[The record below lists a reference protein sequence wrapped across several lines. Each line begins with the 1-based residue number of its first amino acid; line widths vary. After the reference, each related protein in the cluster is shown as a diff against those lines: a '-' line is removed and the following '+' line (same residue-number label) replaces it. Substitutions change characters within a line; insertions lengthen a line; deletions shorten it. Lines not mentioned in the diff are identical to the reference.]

1 MCVRLEQSQSSGL
14 RLRRHFTAMLC
25 ASDVKKAPLADFA
38 RYRNSCPFVFDFDGA
53 VDGAGLVSLLEVGD
67 RDVVCDV
74 LIANDG
80 RSFLKHELTRSESA
94 PLHSSLL
101 DIMGASDF
109 PPPQRR
115 YLRAYLDS
123 VPSWQSLLAPILKRL
138 EAVTQP
144 EEAFK
149 DKSVGVWCSSAGCQ
163 TPLHFDLCH
172 GFLLQQ
178 QGCKT
183 FWLAPPAD
191 TSSLYWRPSEGRKN
205 QTTSEVDFFRWKGGD
220 SDQQKRFPELDGAAW
235 RVARLGPGVGLYTPP
250 GWWHAVLSETISVSL
265 LAPLDP
271 AGESE
276 IRSLPLNVK
285 QLN

>member
-1 MCVRLEQSQSSGL
+1 
-14 RLRRHFTAMLC
+14 MLC

-38 RYRNSCPFVFDFDGA
+38 RYRNSCPFVFDFDGG
-53 VDGAGLVSLLEVGD
+53 VDGTGLVSSLEEGD

-74 LIANDG
+74 LFANDG

-101 DIMGASDF
+101 DIMGESDSSF
-109 PPPQRR
+109 LKERR

-123 VPSWQSLLAPILKRL
+123 VPSWQTLLAPILKQL
-138 EAVTQP
+138 KAVTQP

-149 DKSVGVWCSSAGCQ
+149 DKSIGIWCSSAGSQ

-178 QGCKT
+178 QGFKT
-183 FWLAPPAD
+183 FWLGPPTD
-191 TSSLYWRPSEGRKN
+191 TSSLYWRPSEECKN
-205 QTTSEVDFFRWKGGD
+205 KTTSDIDFFRWKGGD
-220 SDQQKRFPELDGAAW
+220 SDQQKRFPEVDGAAW
-235 RVARLGPGVGLYTPP
+235 RVARLGPGNGLYTPP
-250 GWWHAVLSETISVSL
+250 GWWHAVISDTNSVSL